1 MSTPAAHDVSA
12 DFTQP
17 TNLTGRA
24 AGAEPPAACFDR
36 ELVERAVLEG
46 SDALELADLLA
57 LILGGDLRVAHSEA
71 RALLD
76 SIDLADLSRAT
87 NGHLA
92 RAFGIPPERALRL
105 AAAFALGRRVE
116 SQLRRPRAAVS
127 SPARMHALLAGEL
140 RGLAAETFVVLLL
153 DGKHRLLRR
162 HRASQGTLTA
172 SLVHPREVFGPA
184 LREGAAAVAVAHN
197 HPSGDPE
204 PSSEDLA
211 VTRRLIE
218 AGRLV
223 GVPLLDHLVIADG
236 GYVSIRERIS
246 FESV

>member
-1 MSTPAAHDVSA
+1 VSTSASNEISKVAGEGESLGARSWDRAHPDGCDA
-12 DFTQP
+12 I
-17 TNLTGRA
+17 
-24 AGAEPPAACFDR
+24 
-36 ELVERAVLEG
+36 ELVELVA
-46 SDALELADLLA
+46 
-57 LILGGDLRVAHSEA
+57 ITIGGDPADRCTRA
-71 RALLD
+71 RELLD
-76 SIDLADLSRAT
+76 SLDLIALSRAT
-87 NGHLA
+87 SAHLA
-92 RAFGIPPERALRL
+92 RAFDLPMESALRL

-116 SQLRRPRAAVS
+116 SHARRPRTAVS
-127 SPARMHALLAGEL
+127 SPARMHEILAGEM
-140 RGLAAETFVVLLL
+140 RGLGVETFFVLLL

-162 HRASQGTLTA
+162 HRASQGTLTS

-223 GVPLLDHLVIADG
+223 GVPLLDHLVIADA
-236 GYVSIRERIS
+236 GYVSIRERIN